1 MGGLGDCLLAA
12 ASLQYL
18 DKDCYFKTSPLLK
31 PLFETHPNIIY
42 KEDAYDPNS
51 HLDINFKWVSQIH
64 NKDLYPLHTM
74 QRFSSQLGF
83 YIDPIDVFTVYN
95 SKGNRSINEPTRPT
109 ICINQFSNEPTRRYI
124 PDEYLDMIL
133 DQYSNYEIIWIG
145 SNSRESVTNI
155 PEMVDHLLNCK
166 LFIGPVSFCY
176 HLASCLRTSSVLFTS
191 YMPEHKFSH
200 FFNTTAINPIA
211 GADCRFHCERVNEQ
225 CEVGCKA
232 HIYDK
237 MSMLVNIQK
246 AMYEVNCRTSL

>member
-18 DKDCYFKTSPLLK
+18 DADCYFKTNPLLK
-31 PLFETHPNIIY
+31 PLFECHPNIIY
-42 KEDAYDPNS
+42 KEDSYDPNS
-51 HLDINFKWVSQIH
+51 GSDINFKWVSQIH

-83 YIDPIDVFTVYN
+83 YIDPTDVFTVYN

-124 PDEYLDMIL
+124 PDEYLDLIVKR
-133 DQYSNYEIIWIG
+133 YNYEIVWIG
-145 SNSRESVTNI
+145 SNNRDSVTDI
-155 PEMVDHLLNCK
+155 REMVNQLLSCK

-176 HLASCLRTSSVLFTS
+176 HLASCLRTKSVLFTN

-200 FFNTTAINPIA
+200 FFNTTAINPKNSP
-211 GADCRFHCERVNEQ
+211 CRFTCEKDNVQ
-225 CEVGCKA
+225 CKVGCGA
-232 HIYDK
+232 QVYDK
-237 MSMLVNIQK
+237 QLMLDLIDR
-246 AMYEVNCRTSL
+246 ALYESA